1 MNQKTLV
8 LGVSGGIAVYK
19 VPELISRLRKKGI
32 AVEVILTKSAA
43 EFVTPMTFREVSQNP
58 VHLDMFQDAFQWN
71 VEHIALA
78 KKADLMAVIPA
89 TANIIGKIA
98 NGIADDLLTTSI
110 MATRAPRLIAPAMNT
125 GMYENP
131 ILQKNLNVL
140 REYDYVIVGPE
151 SGQLLCGDNGSGR
164 LSSLEELEMQILRL
178 LSQGDLVGETV
189 LVTAGGTREPLDP
202 VRYIGNRSSGRM
214 GHAIAEAA
222 FKRGA
227 KVLLISTADAPPSY
241 QGLETHRVDTAE
253 QMRDIAL
260 RLAAQASIVI
270 KAAAPADYRPQTT
283 SDQKIKKSANGLAV
297 QLVLN
302 PDILEELGHS
312 KPAGQ
317 ILVGFAAETQDLRQN
332 ALAKLN
338 RKNLDIIVGNLVNIP
353 GLGMGAAN
361 NRVTIYTQAEA
372 VELPE
377 QSKAALADQILDY
390 IMGYKKKTAT
400 HAGHDR

>member
-1 MNQKTLV
+1 MDQKTLV

-43 EFVTPMTFREVSQNP
+43 EFVTPLTFREVSLNP
-58 VHLDMFQDAFQWN
+58 VHLDMFHDSFQWN

-110 MATRAPRLIAPAMNT
+110 MATRAPKLIAPAMNT

-131 ILQKNLNVL
+131 ALQKNLATL
-140 REYDYVIVGPE
+140 REYGFTIVGPE
-151 SGQLLCGDNGSGR
+151 AGQLLCGDTGSGR
-164 LSSLEELEMQILRL
+164 MSSLEELEIQILRL
-178 LSQGDLVGETV
+178 LSRHDLEGELV

-202 VRYIGNRSSGRM
+202 VRYIGNRSSGKM
-214 GHAIAEAA
+214 GHALAEAA

-227 KVLLISTADAPPSY
+227 KVFLISTSEAAPHY
-241 QGLETHRVDTAE
+241 QGMETYCVDTAE
-253 QMRDIAL
+253 QMYEKAL
-260 RLAAQASIVI
+260 ELAPRSSIVI
-270 KAAAPADYRPQTT
+270 KAAAPADYRPQT
-283 SDQKIKKSANGLAV
+283 SFEQKIKKSSDGLSV

-302 PDILEELGHS
+302 PDILAELG
-312 KPAGQ
+312 KRKFPGQ
-317 ILVGFAAETQDLRQN
+317 ILLGFAAETQNLREN
-332 ALAKLN
+332 ALTKLT

-353 GLGMGAAN
+353 GLGMGAVN
-361 NRVTIYTQAEA
+361 NRITIYTKHET

-377 QSKAALADQILDY
+377 QPKTVLADQILDY
-390 IMGYKKKTAT
+390 LVSYRSK
-400 HAGHDR
+400 AGSHPSP